1 LIVINIHRGIE
12 ARYWSHPLEQQRR
25 AIDTGTTDTA
35 TATTVHTG
43 TTEQYRSHKTATGST
58 GATDTGAASDRGRS
72 WTRLLEFEQQD
83 LEPQERQLLPEPLVR
98 CEHPILPADKRQLL
112 DKEPTGDSYY
122 YQSLRTTA
130 SGAYERQLLELT
142 SAILLERG
150 ATGAAERSNR

>member
-25 AIDTGTTDTA
+25 AIDTGTDQA
-35 TATTVHTG
+35 TATGHTG
-43 TTEQYRSHKTATGST
+43 SNNNRYRSHKTASTGST